1 MLKPWARLD
10 KDKAQLLKLQHDV
23 VFDPSLKPKMQ
34 ELEATIACNEAVL
47 DKLEKECAA
56 QGMTDRFSLA
66 ALRERLR
73 FLGEQ
78 LESERQLFNNRTL
91 PYRAAAQKI
100 GVPIDTV
107 RAVIDAK
114 ADYDDRCKKIRAE
127 YSMVSDNMDALRSIL
142 AQYKW

>member
-1 MLKPWARLD
+1 
-10 KDKAQLLKLQHDV
+10 
-23 VFDPSLKPKMQ
+23 
-34 ELEATIACNEAVL
+34 
-47 DKLEKECAA
+47 KECAA